1 MKICFNHLPI
11 YYCIQ
16 FLETIIVI
24 LDKNEYYIT
33 IPEYAKTTQA
43 EQTKQKVDTGTD
55 EQTEG
60 VEEIRRGKGKD
71 KGK

>member
-1 MKICFNHLPI
+1 M
-11 YYCIQ
+11 
-16 FLETIIVI
+16 I

-60 VEEIRRGKGKD
+60 VEEIRRGGKGKD